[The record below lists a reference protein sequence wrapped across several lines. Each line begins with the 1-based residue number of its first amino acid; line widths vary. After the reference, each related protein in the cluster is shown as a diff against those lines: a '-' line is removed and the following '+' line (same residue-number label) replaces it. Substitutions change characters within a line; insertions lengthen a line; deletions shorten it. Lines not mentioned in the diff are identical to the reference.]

1 MLPSFEID
9 PTAHIAEK
17 SLDGLWARQRL
28 ITENIA
34 NVSTPGYK
42 ARHLSFEEYLRSAMN
57 GATADP
63 TAFVR
68 TSPAASQR
76 SDGNSVDLEAQL
88 VALAENSLRYRS
100 IMGQLQRKID
110 TLNAVVRE

>member
-1 MLPSFEID
+1 MPSFEID
-9 PTAHIAEK
+9 PTAHLAQK
-17 SLDGLWARQRL
+17 SLGALWAQQRL

-42 ARHLSFEEYLRSAMN
+42 ARHLSFEAYLRGAMN

-63 TAFVR
+63 MAFVR
-68 TSPAASQR
+68 SSPAASQR
-76 SDGNSVDLEAQL
+76 SDGNNVDLEAEL
-88 VALAENSLRYRS
+88 VTLAENSLRYRS

-110 TLNAVVRE
+110 TLNSVVRE